1 VRLALEVAPRRVEVH
16 ADRTRIAQVVGNL
29 LHNSSKFTHPG
40 GNTRVSVTTDDG
52 AAVIRV
58 VDDGIGI
65 VQDTLRVLF
74 KPFVQAD
81 QGMDRANGGLGLG
94 LALVKG
100 LVELHGG
107 SVAARSAGPGEGAEF
122 VVRLPLGTGAA
133 A

>member
-1 VRLALEVAPRRVEVH
+1 M
-16 ADRTRIAQVVGNL
+16 TRIATL
-29 LHNSSKFTHPG
+29 LTLSLCLTPI
-40 GNTRVSVTTDDG
+40 
-52 AAVIRV
+52 AASAQTSATL
-58 VDDGIGI
+58 IGI

-133 A
+133 ACSILAPRGDPAA